1 MARTIKGFHLGE
13 VSLKSKMSN
22 ESLAEKSIRG
32 ISNLAQTDHSNHVRD
47 KSVIFVEIQNVCV
60 PICGNSL
67 IL

>member
-13 VSLKSKMSN
+13 VSLKSKMSK
-22 ESLAEKSIRG
+22 SLAEKSIRG

>member
-1 MARTIKGFHLGE
+1 MARTIKGFHLG
-13 VSLKSKMSN
+13 LDILDFKLT
-22 ESLAEKSIRG
+22 SLAEKSIRG
-32 ISNLAQTDHSNHVRD
+32 ISNLALTDHLNHVRD